1 MESHSVADLS
11 GLPADFKANLSD
23 MTDSQLKAIEE
34 DKRRWLKARN
44 MTDSTRPLQI
54 RKWLDSID
62 DADYRLDMARRLNQM
77 RSKGK

>member
-1 MESHSVADLS
+1 MIGNMAPLAA
-11 GLPADFKANLSD
+11 LPGDFKANLSD

-34 DKRRWLKARN
+34 DKRRWLKARK
-44 MTDSTRPLQI
+44 MTDSTRPLEI
-54 RKWLDSID
+54 RKWLDSIA

>member
-1 MESHSVADLS
+1 MTGNVAPLDD
-11 GLPADFKANLSD
+11 LPADFKANLSD

-44 MTDSTRPLQI
+44 MTDSTRPLEI
-54 RKWLDSID
+54 RKWLDSIT
-62 DADYRLDMARRLNQM
+62 DADYKIDMARRLNQM

>member
-1 MESHSVADLS
+1 MIGNMAPLAA
-11 GLPADFKANLSD
+11 LPADYKANLSD

-34 DKRRWLKARN
+34 DKMRWLKARN
-44 MTDSTRPLQI
+44 MTDSTRPMEI
-54 RKWLDSID
+54 RKWLDSIA

>member
-1 MESHSVADLS
+1 MTGNAADLA

-54 RKWLDSID
+54 RKWLDSIA

-77 RSKGK
+77 RREK